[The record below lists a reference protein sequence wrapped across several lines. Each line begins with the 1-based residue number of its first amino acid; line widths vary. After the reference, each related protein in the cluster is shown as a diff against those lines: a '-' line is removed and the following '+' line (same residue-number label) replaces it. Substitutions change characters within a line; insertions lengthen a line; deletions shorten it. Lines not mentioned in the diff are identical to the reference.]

1 MLSSLL
7 ALEMVQVIDQRS
19 HWEVVQNQ
27 GIQSVFEKG
36 FEESRQSR
44 SQSLHYQS
52 QNSGWERSMLQLGK
66 LANFHHV
73 LGSDLERGCVW
84 EGGSGH

>member
-27 GIQSVFEKG
+27 AGELV
-36 FEESRQSR
+36 
-44 SQSLHYQS
+44 SL
-52 QNSGWERSMLQLGK
+52 
-66 LANFHHV
+66 
-73 LGSDLERGCVW
+73 
-84 EGGSGH
+84 